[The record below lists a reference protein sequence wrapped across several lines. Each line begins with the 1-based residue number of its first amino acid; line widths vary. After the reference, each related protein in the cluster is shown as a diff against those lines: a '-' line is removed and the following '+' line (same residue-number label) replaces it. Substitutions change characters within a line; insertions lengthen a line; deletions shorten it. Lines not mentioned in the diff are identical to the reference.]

1 MTSRRRATLEA
12 ELRANVQAIEYGLS
26 RVEHRRLGK
35 PMPKENEVAALG
47 AIVRANEAELQQEA
61 GNRLLASQR
70 FTRGSLR

>member
-1 MTSRRRATLEA
+1 MTSRRRATLET

-26 RVEHRRLGK
+26 RVERRRLGK

-61 GNRLLASQR
+61 GNRLLTSQR